1 MAAVNHIRNRR
12 SQRMRDVFEDFV
24 ARCLNGG
31 DEVEIDHLLEMIDS
45 TNNNFD
51 EKEVTKIREIAGED
65 KHLSKF
71 GELNFIL
78 LYI

>member
-31 DEVEIDHLLEMIDS
+31 DEVDIDYLLEMIDS
-45 TNNNFD
+45 SNNSFD
-51 EKEVTKIREIAGED
+51 EKEVTKIREIAGGD

-71 GELNFIL
+71 DEFNSL
-78 LYI
+78 LL

>member
-1 MAAVNHIRNRR
+1 
-12 SQRMRDVFEDFV
+12 MRDVFEDFV

-31 DEVEIDHLLEMIDS
+31 DEVDIDHLLEIIDS

-51 EKEVTKIREIAGED
+51 EKEVTKIREIAGGD

-71 GELNFIL
+71 DELNSFIL
-78 LYI
+78 YN